1 MTGFALEGFLPY
13 QLAVAAERVSREFA
27 RTHQKRFGISIP
39 EWRVLVH
46 LSGADAVSVREIHA
60 RVEMD
65 KSKISRAASRLE
77 AAGYVSKEVN
87 NGDRRLVELSLTE
100 AGRELVQKILPEALS
115 YEARVMDE
123 LGERAEA
130 FRAALSVLTTL
141 R

>member
-1 MTGFALEGFLPY
+1 MTRFVLEGFLPY

-39 EWRVLVH
+39 EWRVLAY
-46 LSGADAVSVREIHA
+46 LSRVDAVSVREIHA

-77 AAGYVSKEVN
+77 AAGYVSKQVN

-100 AGRELVQKILPEALS
+100 AGRALVDKVLPEAMT

-123 LGERAEA
+123 LGDHGEA
-130 FRAALSVLTTL
+130 FRAALAVLTTL